1 MVKCEKK
8 MVENNDFDL
17 FFGNSHDFF
26 FKKFKN
32 VLKLGFEFC
41 QFSYREAKI
50 NFKFFLKSG
59 LKNCVG
65 RKIRVLPKHV

>member
-1 MVKCEKK
+1 MIFSIEK
-8 MVENNDFDL
+8 N
-17 FFGNSHDFF
+17 
-26 FKKFKN
+26 KN

-59 LKNCVG
+59 LKKLCRAQNSCMA
-65 RKIRVLPKHV
+65 KARVDIKPDFLFWAIGGP